1 MSDPRQN
8 RVLFAMR
15 AIARVENL
23 DDGLL
28 REGCL
33 PDRAVTPMLGDLLLQ
48 FFGALAVVF
57 RERLI
62 PFVRRCEELLEKTR
76 QLRSRRF
83 LPDSETRA
91 VVQCPRSPVLPEFR
105 PDFPNADGL
114 RADGDVAQ

>member
-1 MSDPRQN
+1 MSDPRIN

-33 PDRAVTPMLGDLLLQ
+33 PDRAVMPMLGDILLQ

-57 RERLI
+57 RER
-62 PFVRRCEELLEKTR
+62 PVSFVRRRKKLLEKPR

-83 LPDSETRA
+83 LPDSEPRA
-91 VVQCPRSPVLPEFR
+91 IVKCPRSPAFLQFR
-105 PDFPNADGL
+105 PDFPNAEGL
-114 RADGDVAQ
+114 RAH

>member
-1 MSDPRQN
+1 MSDPRIN

-33 PDRAVTPMLGDLLLQ
+33 PDRAVMPMLGDILLQ
-48 FFGALAVVF
+48 FFGARAVVF
-57 RERLI
+57 RER
-62 PFVRRCEELLEKTR
+62 PVSFVRRRKKLLEKTQ

-83 LPDSETRA
+83 LRDSEHRA
-91 VVQCPRSPVLPEFR
+91 VVKCAVSYSSVYF
-105 PDFPNADGL
+105 
-114 RADGDVAQ
+114 